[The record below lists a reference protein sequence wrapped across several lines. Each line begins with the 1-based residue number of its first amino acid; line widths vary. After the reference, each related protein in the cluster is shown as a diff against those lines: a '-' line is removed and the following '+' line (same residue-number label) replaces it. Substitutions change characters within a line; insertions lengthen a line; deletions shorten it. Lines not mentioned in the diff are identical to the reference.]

1 RWNLTTKEL
10 AVLKEY
16 ADRRGIGRCK
26 NTEREAG
33 LKPSDITEGWM
44 EQDLDHFDDSNFDNW
59 KQRFFY
65 TEKFYQPGSPIFLI
79 IAGGWEESAAN
90 FATDYAAYFDYAES
104 HRAVVYL
111 LEHRY
116 YGQSIPHG

>member
-1 RWNLTTKEL
+1 MTAISTTGNR
-10 AVLKEY
+10 Y
-16 ADRRGIGRCK
+16 CCHCK
-26 NTEREAG
+26 AFLG
-33 LKPSDITEGWM
+33 KSQL
-44 EQDLDHFDDSNFDNW
+44 
-59 KQRFFY
+59 QRFFY

-116 YGQSIPHG
+116 YGQSIPHGFVSAGRFSNNRF